1 MVHVRPCNRVP
12 VRVFAV
18 VNVCLC
24 VRAPVW
30 GLQVT
35 ARDSRRTAQRSTSQR
50 TTRRFCCRY
59 RMTLT
64 RTVPQCNAHLTGERA
79 LTQCVRK
86 TRVVCARGP
95 CLLRLATRAMGSKR
109 ARTRAH
115 AHLRPACGGT
125 RCSVTIVEGHVCNF
139 AIIEWPIP
147 WCVDTPFSAS
157 CPSSLHPNRKRYM
170 PSPRPQGPNRTP
182 QTAHPKPYNPALKPY
197 MIATRALC
205 VTHAACCPRRL
216 LGARHRRQRLR
227 TTRGGKE
234 RTATTPHIAHLPAR
248 HVHPDDVTSP
258 LGSRAPRVLYAHEPL
273 SSVSP
278 CPSKP

>member
-1 MVHVRPCNRVP
+1 MRMVHVRPCNRVP

-182 QTAHPKPYNPALKPY
+182 QTLQPSAQTLHDSYAGAL
-197 MIATRALC
+197 RD
-205 VTHAACCPRRL
+205 PRRL
-216 LGARHRRQRLR
+216 LPTPPAGREAPPPAATDDARGEREDEALWPQRL
-227 TTRGGKE
+227 
-234 RTATTPHIAHLPAR
+234 I
-248 HVHPDDVTSP
+248 
-258 LGSRAPRVLYAHEPL
+258 
-273 SSVSP
+273 
-278 CPSKP
+278 

>member
-109 ARTRAH
+109 ALTLTCARRVAARVAASRLSRAM
-115 AHLRPACGGT
+115 C
-125 RCSVTIVEGHVCNF
+125 
-139 AIIEWPIP
+139 AIL
-147 WCVDTPFSAS
+147 
-157 CPSSLHPNRKRYM
+157 PSSNGRFPGASTRRFPPPAPLRYT
-170 PSPRPQGPNRTP
+170 PTANATCPAPGPKG
-182 QTAHPKPYNPALKPY
+182 QTAHPKPHTPNP
-197 MIATRALC
+197 T
-205 VTHAACCPRRL
+205 T
-216 LGARHRRQRLR
+216 QRSNL
-227 TTRGGKE
+227 T
-234 RTATTPHIAHLPAR
+234 
-248 HVHPDDVTSP
+248 
-258 LGSRAPRVLYAHEPL
+258 
-273 SSVSP
+273 
-278 CPSKP
+278 